1 MARPSAPKISLR
13 FDAPGEPL
21 TLGRAKE
28 LGLAQIH
35 KGAVRAG
42 DCDEHGLMRADGVI
56 ARAWDGV
63 PHAPASSAR
72 VERRPYE
79 RIGSAAL
86 EYRLVYRRPVR
97 PAICWRSTAA

>member
-13 FDAPGEPL
+13 FDPPGEPL
-21 TLGRAKE
+21 TLGRVKE

-56 ARAWDGV
+56 ARVWDGV

-79 RIGSAAL
+79 RIGSVAL
-86 EYRLVYRRPVR
+86 EYRLVYRGPVR